1 MHSLWLALGGALLL
15 ALLSTAGDF
24 VWANWR
30 VRHLAFY
37 GVIHGV
43 GMFLATGWYLGWLA
57 GRPAAGAIA
66 GIIVGAAGAGS
77 FYLLAPLLGYAAM
90 FVSWILVWV
99 ALGIIMPLL
108 RSGKQQGLVTGGVA
122 PILMRGVIAAVASGA
137 AFYAVSGMWFP
148 FNPSTAADYTEHFGR
163 WTFAFLPGFA
173 ALLVGAEQ
181 ARRI

>member
-43 GMFLATGWYLGWLA
+43 GMFLAAGWFLGWLA
-57 GRPAAGAIA
+57 GRPVAGAIA
-66 GIIVGAAGAGS
+66 GIAAGAAGAGS
-77 FYLLAPLLGYAAM
+77 FYALAPLVGYSAM
-90 FVSWILVWV
+90 FVSWVLIWS
-99 ALGIIMPLL
+99 ALGIIYPMLL
-108 RSGKQQGLVTGGVA
+108 YSRAKGVVIVSLPPILVRGLV
-122 PILMRGVIAAVASGA
+122 AAFASGA
-137 AFYAVSGMWFP
+137 AFYLVSGMWFP
-148 FNPSTAADYTEHFGR
+148 FNPSTAADYAEHFGR

-173 ALLVGAEQ
+173 ALLVGVEQ
-181 ARRI
+181 AKTP